1 MKIKSESRILLTG
14 FMFAMASF
22 VFFGLLA
29 MGLSARSARSF
40 SPGAP
45 IAEAALVSEQA
56 AIAPGQPFSVAL
68 RLNLPE
74 TWHTYW
80 RNPGDSGAPAS
91 IQWILPYGFTAGPI
105 LWPSPER
112 IVVEG
117 PIVSYGHHGEVLLIR
132 EIRPPD
138 ALPENSE
145 VTIAVDAEW
154 LVCAEI
160 CVPEHAWLSLRLP
173 VSTAERPTDP
183 RWRDSFERARMHL
196 PQPAPKPASFYTNAQ
211 ALALSMDVSGLVKD
225 APAPPE
231 AWFFPD
237 NPRVID
243 HGAMQSATLLNGRLT
258 MIIPRDL
265 NRTPLNDALSG
276 VLALK
281 TEGGNN
287 AFTIHAVRDSM
298 RRSP

>member
-1 MKIKSESRILLTG
+1 
-14 FMFAMASF
+14 MFATATI
-22 VFFGLLA
+22 VFFVLLA

-45 IAEAALVSEQA
+45 IAEAALVSEQT
-56 AIAPGQPFSVAL
+56 AITPGQPFAVAL
-68 RLNLPE
+68 RLKLPE

-117 PIVSYGHHGEVLLIR
+117 PIVSYGHHGEVLLIS
-132 EIRPPD
+132 EIRTPD
-138 ALPENSE
+138 RLPANTEIL
-145 VTIAVDAEW
+145 IAADAEW

-160 CVPEHAWLSLRLP
+160 CVPEHAALSIRLP
-173 VSTAERPTDP
+173 VSTDERPTDA
-183 RWRDSFERARMHL
+183 RWRDSFTRARAL
-196 PQPAPKPASFYTNAQ
+196 LPKPMPGSATFHMDGETLVLSVNSA
-211 ALALSMDVSGLVKD
+211 ALVEGALS
-225 APAPPE
+225 E

-237 NPRVID
+237 TPGVID
-243 HGAMQSATLLNGRLT
+243 HGALQLPDLRDGMLT
-258 MIIPRDL
+258 MSIPGDP
-265 NRTPLNDALSG
+265 NATPLTGGLSG
-276 VLALK
+276 VLAFTTDGVK
-281 TEGGNN
+281 S
-287 AFTIHAVRDSM
+287 AFTIHAVEAGT